1 MKKNGILVSLFL
13 AISLNVNAN
22 EIQYDWYVAGAFGKA
37 TYSANEED
45 FNLGYSNTYDN
56 SFDNSHSAFKLVG
69 GYQINQVFSAEVGF
83 VRLGE
88 LSFSESF
95 VEGGYNNIVSDI
107 TYGRNVEVS
116 GIVANGVAQYPVTNN
131 FLLFAKL
138 GIFRW
143 KADATTNYSQDL
155 YYLVDDK
162 FGGEPPFDQYKDSE
176 TASDD
181 GIDAFVG
188 LGISYLFERI
198 EIRGEYEFYE
208 SDGDKIRVLSLGAL
222 YRF

>member
-1 MKKNGILVSLFL
+1 
-13 AISLNVNAN
+13 
-22 EIQYDWYVAGAFGKA
+22 
-37 TYSANEED
+37 
-45 FNLGYSNTYDN
+45 
-56 SFDNSHSAFKLVG
+56 
-69 GYQINQVFSAEVGF
+69 
-83 VRLGE
+83 
-88 LSFSESF
+88 
-95 VEGGYNNIVSDI
+95 
-107 TYGRNVEVS
+107 
-116 GIVANGVAQYPVTNN
+116 
-131 FLLFAKL
+131 
-138 GIFRW
+138 
-143 KADATTNYSQDL
+143 
-155 YYLVDDK
+155 LVDDK